1 MGDTEEPN
9 WCQGP
14 GGSAYG
20 VQRARREAGGRG
32 LARRAAEGNRG
43 TREGRGVCVCDLG
56 WGRSK
61 VARVPPTP
69 WLPSLAAETRLC
81 SLPSSPDRRASAW
94 NGTATAYAPH
104 AAPPRSLFLSPSL
117 SLSLFLS
124 FSLSLCLCVS
134 FSVSTSLCMVSRD
147 QCQGQCHGY
156 HGATVCWVAGF
167 RPSPGH
173 PSHHVRRVG
182 QWAPS
187 SRWPGQLFVACLLS
201 GGKDRLTRLTITV
214 AIGGTRFATFFT
226 AIRIK

>member
-1 MGDTEEPN
+1 MVGE
-9 WCQGP
+9 CSGRYGRAKLMP
-14 GGSAYG
+14 GTWRIGVRSAEG
-20 VQRARREAGGRG
+20 ASGGRRARSCTEGSGGKSWN
-32 LARRAAEGNRG
+32 ARRKGRLRLRPWLGSLQGRQSASYPVTPLSGCRDEAVLSSLVTRSAGLRLKRDRNCVRTARG
-43 TREGRGVCVCDLG
+43 T
-56 WGRSK
+56 
-61 VARVPPTP
+61 A
-69 WLPSLAAETRLC
+69 
-81 SLPSSPDRRASAW
+81 
-94 NGTATAYAPH
+94 
-104 AAPPRSLFLSPSL
+104 SL

-226 AIRIK
+226 VIRIK